1 MKKIL
6 FSALVILPL
15 IFFVDEVVAQIKVN
29 EQRIQ
34 TRIDD
39 LARFGKDS
47 LGRNNRI
54 AFSEGDIKARSWF
67 MELMKKA
74 GLEVRIDFAGNIIG
88 KRKGKKPS
96 LKPIAF
102 GSHIDMV
109 PLGGNYDGCVGSVGA
124 LELIDVLNEN
134 RITTEHPLELIIFAN
149 EEGGTV
155 GSLALAGELT
165 PAALAHTSNSGITIG
180 EGIKLIGGDP
190 ARVKEVKLNHGDL
203 AAFLELHIEQ
213 GGILEKENIQIG
225 VVEGIVGIKWWE
237 VSVQGFANHAGTT
250 PMDMRKDAL
259 LAASR
264 LVIAVNDAANSFDG
278 KQVATVGKITAEPG
292 APNVIPGT
300 VKMILEVRDLSAD
313 KIESIFNLIK
323 QKSDSIAGS
332 SGTTIGF
339 QPMNVNTKPALTDKI
354 IQDAIKRVAAKLGY
368 STKSMQSG
376 AGHDAQE
383 MALICPVGMIFIPSI
398 GGISHSPKE
407 FSTMEDMAR
416 GANVL
421 LNTVLALDK
430 ELK

>member
-1 MKKIL
+1 MNRNIISIL
-6 FSALVILPL
+6 IVSLQIFSA
-15 IFFVDEVVAQIKVN
+15 EKANAQINVN

-34 TRIDD
+34 TRIDE

-54 AFSEGDIKARSWF
+54 AFTKGDVEARSWY
-67 MELMKKA
+67 MDLMKKA
-74 GLEVRIDFAGNIIG
+74 GLEVSIDYAGNIIG
-88 KRKGKKPS
+88 KRKGKNAL

-109 PLGGNYDGCVGSVGA
+109 PLGGNYDGCVGSIGA
-124 LELIDVLNEN
+124 LELITVLNEN
-134 RITTEHPLELIIFAN
+134 NITTVHPLELIIFAN

-165 PAALAHTSNSGITIG
+165 SAALAQNTNSGSTIG
-180 EGIKLIGGDP
+180 QGIKRIGGDP
-190 ARVKEVKLNHGDL
+190 DRVKEVKLNRGDL

-213 GGILEKENIQIG
+213 GGILEKEKIQIG
-225 VVEGIVGIKWWE
+225 IVEGIVGIKWWE
-237 VSVQGFANHAGTT
+237 ITVQGFANHAGTT

-264 LVIAVNDAANSFDG
+264 LVIAVNEAANSFEG
-278 KQVATVGKITAEPG
+278 KQVATVGKISTEPG
-292 APNVIPGT
+292 APNVIPGI
-300 VKMILEVRDLSAD
+300 VKMILEVRDLSSE
-313 KIESIFNLIK
+313 KIESVFKRIQ
-323 QKSDSIAGS
+323 QKSDSIARS
-332 SGTTIGF
+332 SGTTISF
-339 QPMNVNTKPALTDKI
+339 QEQNVNTKPALTDKTV
-354 IQDAIKRVAAKLGY
+354 QDAIMRVTTKLGY
-368 STKSMQSG
+368 SVRYMQSG

-407 FSTMEDMAR
+407 FSTSADMAR
-416 GANVL
+416 GATVL
-421 LNTVLALDK
+421 LNTVLTLDR